1 MTDRLT
7 LEKIGQIAGVSRAT
21 ASRVVNDH
29 PNVSPDVRAR
39 VWRVIKETGYQQ
51 NQAARSLAAN
61 RSGIIGLIIPR
72 MVQSLFTDPYYPR
85 LLQGITKGANDC
97 GNTLSLFLFHTE
109 DEEKKLTPKVLSRGF
124 LDGVIIAS
132 SHLDDPLIRRLL
144 TNQMPH
150 IFVGRPQETLEASF
164 VDVDNLSGAITA
176 VTHLVRN
183 GRKRIGTITGRLDMS
198 AGIDRL
204 QGYYEALNSRGIKV
218 DEKLVAVGDFEES
231 VAYGAMLRLAE
242 RNPDGIFAA
251 SDAMAL
257 GALRALNDLGKRV
270 PDEVAIVGFDDLP
283 PAATA
288 SPSLTTIRQP
298 IKRIGELAVETL
310 MEIIEEGVSPAKRR
324 ILPAELIIRKSCGF
338 I

>member
-1 MTDRLT
+1 MTERLT
-7 LEKIGQIAGVSRAT
+7 LEIIGELASVSRAT
-21 ASRVVNDH
+21 VSRVINDH
-29 PNVSPDVRAR
+29 PNVSPDVRER
-39 VWRVIKETGYQQ
+39 VRRVIEETGFQP

-85 LLQGITKGANDC
+85 LLQGITKGVNDS
-97 GNTLSLFLFHTE
+97 GYTLSLFLFHTE
-109 DEEKKLTPKVLSRGF
+109 DEEDKLIPKVLSRGL
-124 LDGVIIAS
+124 LDGVVIAS
-132 SHLDDPLIRRLL
+132 SHLDDPLIWRLL
-144 TNQMPH
+144 DNQMPH
-150 IFVGRPQETLEASF
+150 IIIGRPQESIEASY
-164 VDVDNLSGAITA
+164 VDVDNFSAAITA
-176 VTHLVRN
+176 VSHLVRS

-231 VAYGAMLRLAE
+231 VAYSAMLRLAE
-242 RNPDGIFAA
+242 QNPDGIFAA

-270 PDEVAIVGFDDLP
+270 PDEVAVVGFDDLP

-288 SPSLTTIRQP
+288 TPTLTTVRQP

-310 MEIIEEGVSPAKRR
+310 LEIIEEGVSPPRRR